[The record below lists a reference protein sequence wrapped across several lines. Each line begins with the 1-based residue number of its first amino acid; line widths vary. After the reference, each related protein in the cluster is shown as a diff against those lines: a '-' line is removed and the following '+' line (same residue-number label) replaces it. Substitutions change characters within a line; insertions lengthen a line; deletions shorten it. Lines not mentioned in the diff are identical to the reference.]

1 MLNKK
6 SRYLLITI
14 LVFLSIAFDQI
25 SKIWVRNNF
34 ESYSEKSII
43 GDVFTLIK
51 VENTGAF
58 LGMGSE
64 LSEIPRILLLIILPV
79 IVLISITLYTY
90 IDKSLDKLS
99 IIGFSLIIGGGIANI
114 FDRIV
119 FGSVTDFL
127 YINLGGIFKTGIFNI
142 ADLSVTT
149 GMILL
154 SLVVILYVASGG
166 LRAVAYVDT
175 MQCILLA
182 GGIIVLGVIT
192 LSYLGGFSN
201 LIEGI
206 AVLSQADTKLT
217 KEGYSHYVAIPGMIQ
232 FVDAG
237 SKAIGGPWTG
247 IMILTYMFAL
257 MGIQSAPAFTMWA
270 FSNQSPKPFAPQQ
283 VWASAFGIG
292 AILFVFTAVQG
303 LSLIHI

>member
-1 MLNKK
+1 M
-6 SRYLLITI
+6 

-34 ESYSEKSII
+34 QSYSEKSII

-149 GMILL
+149 GMII
-154 SLVVILYVASGG
+154 ILISSFK
-166 LRAVAYVDT
+166 RK
-175 MQCILLA
+175 
-182 GGIIVLGVIT
+182 
-192 LSYLGGFSN
+192 S
-201 LIEGI
+201 
-206 AVLSQADTKLT
+206 
-217 KEGYSHYVAIPGMIQ
+217 
-232 FVDAG
+232 
-237 SKAIGGPWTG
+237 
-247 IMILTYMFAL
+247 
-257 MGIQSAPAFTMWA
+257 
-270 FSNQSPKPFAPQQ
+270 
-283 VWASAFGIG
+283 
-292 AILFVFTAVQG
+292 
-303 LSLIHI
+303 

>member
-1 MLNKK
+1 MNSKK
-6 SRYLLITI
+6 NRYSLITLI
-14 LVFLSIAFDQI
+14 VVLSIAFDQV

-149 GMILL
+149 GMII
-154 SLVVILYVASGG
+154 ILISSFK
-166 LRAVAYVDT
+166 RK
-175 MQCILLA
+175 
-182 GGIIVLGVIT
+182 
-192 LSYLGGFSN
+192 S
-201 LIEGI
+201 
-206 AVLSQADTKLT
+206 
-217 KEGYSHYVAIPGMIQ
+217 
-232 FVDAG
+232 
-237 SKAIGGPWTG
+237 
-247 IMILTYMFAL
+247 
-257 MGIQSAPAFTMWA
+257 
-270 FSNQSPKPFAPQQ
+270 
-283 VWASAFGIG
+283 
-292 AILFVFTAVQG
+292 
-303 LSLIHI
+303 

>member
-14 LVFLSIAFDQI
+14 IVFLSISFDQI

-149 GMILL
+149 GMII
-154 SLVVILYVASGG
+154 ILISSFK
-166 LRAVAYVDT
+166 RK
-175 MQCILLA
+175 
-182 GGIIVLGVIT
+182 
-192 LSYLGGFSN
+192 S
-201 LIEGI
+201 
-206 AVLSQADTKLT
+206 
-217 KEGYSHYVAIPGMIQ
+217 
-232 FVDAG
+232 
-237 SKAIGGPWTG
+237 
-247 IMILTYMFAL
+247 
-257 MGIQSAPAFTMWA
+257 
-270 FSNQSPKPFAPQQ
+270 
-283 VWASAFGIG
+283 
-292 AILFVFTAVQG
+292 
-303 LSLIHI
+303 

>member
-14 LVFLSIAFDQI
+14 LVFLSIALDQI

-149 GMILL
+149 GMIL
-154 SLVVILYVASGG
+154 ILISSFK
-166 LRAVAYVDT
+166 R
-175 MQCILLA
+175 
-182 GGIIVLGVIT
+182 
-192 LSYLGGFSN
+192 
-201 LIEGI
+201 
-206 AVLSQADTKLT
+206 
-217 KEGYSHYVAIPGMIQ
+217 
-232 FVDAG
+232 
-237 SKAIGGPWTG
+237 
-247 IMILTYMFAL
+247 
-257 MGIQSAPAFTMWA
+257 
-270 FSNQSPKPFAPQQ
+270 KP
-283 VWASAFGIG
+283 
-292 AILFVFTAVQG
+292 
-303 LSLIHI
+303 